1 MYIGIIDDDFRF
13 KTPHYPN
20 LELMKL
26 SAYCKSNK
34 HIVEYFQDYRN
45 YERYS
50 EIYIGK
56 NKNLDDFPDLFL
68 SLARRKTNYVG
79 KAFYGDNY
87 IPMSEE
93 IESCLPDRTIYDMA
107 LKKLSKNHPFRVN
120 INKNFVRLQ
129 TATEII
135 IENPNKSILVYDK
148 NAYTYDLFEEL
159 EYYKTICFVEP
170 QIYTDLSAAIVF
182 ASKQNTATDTTILL
196 DSSVSVSDY
205 LTIGEAKPR
214 APIYLKIIPDKY
226 AKVGD
231 ATAAGIINSY
241 LSEIERMKKL
251 TKGKGKVYNVFTNSK
266 AKYLLNVVNR
276 DGKYQESEVSKHF
289 SQYPALLST
298 IKQIW
303 REGK

>member
-13 KTPHYPN
+13 KAPYFPN

-26 SAYCKSNK
+26 AAYCKQNR

-50 EIYIGK
+50 KIYVGK
-56 NKNLDDFPDLFL
+56 NGHLNDFPDLFL
-68 SLARRKTNYVG
+68 SRAREKVSYVG

-107 LKKLSKNHPFRVN
+107 LKKLTRTHPFKIN

-129 TATEII
+129 TAKEII
-135 IENPNKSILVYDK
+135 VENPNKSMLVYDR
-148 NAYTYDLFEEL
+148 NAYAYDLFEEL
-159 EYYKTICFVEP
+159 EYYKMVCYVEP
-170 QIYTDLSAAIVF
+170 QIYTDLSAAIAF
-182 ASKQNTATDTTILL
+182 ASKSNTAADTKIIL
-196 DSSVSVSDY
+196 DASVSVNDY
-205 LTIGEAKPR
+205 LIIGESQPKVS
-214 APIYLKIIPDKY
+214 IYLKIIPEKF
-226 AKVGD
+226 AKVND
-231 ATAAGIINSY
+231 ATAAGIVNSY
-241 LSEIERMKKL
+241 ISEIIRMKKL
-251 TKGKGKVYNVFTNSK
+251 TKGKGKVYNIFTSSN
-266 AKYLLNVVNR
+266 AKYLISMVNDESSHYVDVVN
-276 DGKYQESEVSKHF
+276 KYF
-289 SQYPALLST
+289 SPYPTLLST